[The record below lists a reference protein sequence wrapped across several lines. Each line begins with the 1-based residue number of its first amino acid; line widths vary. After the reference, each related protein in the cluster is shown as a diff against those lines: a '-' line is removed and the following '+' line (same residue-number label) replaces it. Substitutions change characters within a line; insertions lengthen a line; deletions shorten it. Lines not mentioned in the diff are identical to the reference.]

1 MKGWMDEERKKVQNK
16 GGSHGAGAGTEG
28 PRCGPG
34 PGWSAEGAGMGGL
47 SSLAGKSE
55 RKQERESK
63 QGYFKMG
70 LSARGGRPAGKAGI
84 WKGLPFHQSNLRPAL
99 GEPPVSDPHSP
110 QPIWGLVGQWKD
122 PGGAPKGW
130 NVRG

>member
-1 MKGWMDEERKKVQNK
+1 MDGERKKVQNK

-84 WKGLPFHQSNLRPAL
+84 WKGLQLSPEQPQAGPWGASSLGPTLPSANLGPGWAVE
-99 GEPPVSDPHSP
+99 GP
-110 QPIWGLVGQWKD
+110 WGR
-122 PGGAPKGW
+122 PKGLG
-130 NVRG
+130 R